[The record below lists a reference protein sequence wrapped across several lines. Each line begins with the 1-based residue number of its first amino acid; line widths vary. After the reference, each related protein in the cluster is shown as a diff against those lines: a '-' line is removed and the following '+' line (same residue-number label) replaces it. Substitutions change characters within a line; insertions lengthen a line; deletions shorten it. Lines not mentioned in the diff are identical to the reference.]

1 MDDFMTGI
9 GGANDVSHMN
19 DIARQAAQTAQDQ
32 ALQAHNTAAQMHNDA
47 VRTAQQTAGYR
58 DTSQEYRPTPDF
70 YAMYDKHESSDT
82 EFVTL
87 VKGGLGAIIGA
98 IPGFFFIMTLARFG
112 IIASICGTVLAAGT
126 FFGYYVGTR
135 RNGFDLRKGGIICI
149 VVMLVAIFFAVRSS
163 WVYEMR
169 DSLLKMKSLT
179 SALLGESRSAS
190 GSYSGTLDGA
200 SRLVLGYDKPTY
212 SNCSDC
218 FGKLLTL
225 MGSKGLFIAS
235 LIENYI
241 FCAAGAVWLFFKF
254 GRKSYY

>member
-47 VRTAQQTAGYR
+47 VRTAQQSTGYR

-98 IPGFFFIMTLARFG
+98 IPGFFFIMTLARFNR
-112 IIASICGTVLAAGT
+112 IIS
-126 FFGYYVGTR
+126 
-135 RNGFDLRKGGIICI
+135 RN
-149 VVMLVAIFFAVRSS
+149 
-163 WVYEMR
+163 
-169 DSLLKMKSLT
+169 
-179 SALLGESRSAS
+179 
-190 GSYSGTLDGA
+190 
-200 SRLVLGYDKPTY
+200 
-212 SNCSDC
+212 SN
-218 FGKLLTL
+218 
-225 MGSKGLFIAS
+225 I
-235 LIENYI
+235 N
-241 FCAAGAVWLFFKF
+241 
-254 GRKSYY
+254 